1 LLPLSGAYFAPV
13 DTYLDFSFLKTLPEG
28 QVRNGTAELIK
39 ICTVSE
45 KRIWDLLVKHGKQ
58 LVETGY
64 GFKNDKEL
72 KAIGDDICKSGI
84 EEMLRVSSCM
94 SFHQS
99 RSTADSPSPFISQL
113 ESGNLHE
120 LMLDRVIAFGH
131 SWSPTCELGTS
142 PLPLSK
148 CPM

>member
-1 LLPLSGAYFAPV
+1 M
-13 DTYLDFSFLKTLPEG
+13 KTLPEG

-45 KRIWDLLVKHGKQ
+45 KRIWDLLVKHGKE

-64 GFKNDKEL
+64 GFKNDNKEL

-84 EEMLRVSSCM
+84 EEMLR
-94 SFHQS
+94 
-99 RSTADSPSPFISQL
+99 L

-142 PLPLSK
+142 PLPLSESRA
-148 CPM
+148 CDVWR